1 MPKILI
7 ASHGTFASGIQSS
20 LNVLLGKSENIKTI
34 DAYLDE
40 DNFEEKL
47 EEYFRSVSETE
58 QVIMLS
64 DLYGGS
70 VNQKMTL
77 RLTRPNTF
85 LVTGMNLALALELAL
100 KTEDVN
106 LETLEVIVNDSRE
119 ALKRVE
125 IESISQNEEDDFFGG
140 DK

>member
-7 ASHGTFASGIQSS
+7 ASHGTFASGLQSS
-20 LNVLLGKSENIKTI
+20 LNVLLGKSENVKTL

-47 EEYFRSVSETE
+47 EEYFQSVSETE

-77 RLTRPNTF
+77 HLTRPNTY
-85 LVTGMNLALALELAL
+85 LVTGMNLALVLELAL
-100 KTEDVN
+100 KTEDVDM
-106 LETLEVIVNDSRE
+106 ETLEAVVNDSRE
-119 ALKRVE
+119 ALKLVE
-125 IESISQNEEDDFFGG
+125 LESISQKEEDDFFGG
-140 DK
+140 DE